1 MVMKVFPVNRKL
13 LKLILMK
20 VVNFFYFILEYK
32 YQYWL

>member
-1 MVMKVFPVNRKL
+1 MKVFPVNRKL
-13 LKLILMK
+13 LKLTLMK